1 MKDWSYITSLIE
13 NQAVSIERI
22 RIRDMDVAI
31 EGEFE
36 LPPLA
41 RLPSDDQVFVA
52 VFVQCH
58 GSIKKMEQYF
68 GISYPT
74 VKNRLAKIVASMDF
88 AAIKP
93 AGELVDQTLS
103 RLEAGEI
110 DVNES
115 IDILAARKR
124 NS

>member
-1 MKDWSYITSLIE
+1 MKDWSYITRLIG
-13 NQAVSIERI
+13 NQAISIERI
-22 RIRDMDVAI
+22 RIIDADVAI

-93 AGELVDQTLS
+93 AGNLVDQTLS

-115 IDILAARKR
+115 IDILSARKQ
-124 NS
+124 NN

>member
-1 MKDWSYITSLIE
+1 MKDWSYITRLIG

-22 RIRDMDVAI
+22 KIIDADVAI

-88 AAIKP
+88 AAVKP
-93 AGELVDQTLS
+93 AGNLVDQTLS

-110 DVNES
+110 DVNKS
-115 IDILAARKR
+115 IDILSARKQ
-124 NS
+124 NH

>member
-1 MKDWSYITSLIE
+1 MKDWSYITSLIG

>member
-1 MKDWSYITSLIE
+1 MKDWSYITRLIG

-22 RIRDMDVAI
+22 RIIDADVAI

-74 VKNRLAKIVASMDF
+74 VKNRLVKIIASMDF

-93 AGELVDQTLS
+93 AANLVDQTLS

-110 DVNES
+110 DVEES
-115 IDILAARKR
+115 IDILSARKQ
-124 NS
+124 NN